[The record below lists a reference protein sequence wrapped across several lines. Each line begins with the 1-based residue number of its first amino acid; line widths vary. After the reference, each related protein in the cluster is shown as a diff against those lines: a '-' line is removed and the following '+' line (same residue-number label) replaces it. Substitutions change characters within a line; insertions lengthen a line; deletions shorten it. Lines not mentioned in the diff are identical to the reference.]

1 MPMKRNTLILLA
13 TAALFVAAVLAVPVI
28 AEALEPE
35 PLPKPFCG
43 VEGIEGC
50 LRIDGADA
58 PPCFNPSGNGCC
70 GTG

>member
-1 MPMKRNTLILLA
+1 MKRNTLILLA
-13 TAALFVAAVLAVPVI
+13 TAALFVAAILVVPVI

-43 VEGIEGC
+43 AEGIEGC
-50 LRIDGADA
+50 PRIDGAEA
-58 PPCFNPSGNGCC
+58 PPGCNPSGGGCC

>member
-1 MPMKRNTLILLA
+1 MKRNTLILLA
-13 TAALFVAAVLAVPVI
+13 TAALFVAAVLVVPAI

-35 PLPKPFCG
+35 PLLEPFCG

-50 LRIDGADA
+50 PRIDDGDA
-58 PPCFNPSGNGCC
+58 PAGCDPSGGGCC